1 MAFTVHMKPSGH
13 EFIVARGETILEA
26 ALRFGLSIGFN
37 CTTGTCGSCKAR
49 VISGEVGET
58 LHHDYVLSEA
68 ERSTGTVLMCCTM
81 AASDMVVAATEVT
94 GVSDIPHQQLTATV
108 AKLELIADDIMVME
122 VRTPRSNTLQFL
134 AGQHVTISLEG
145 APDRNKSIASCPC
158 NGMVLQ
164 FHIHRTPGD
173 DFADFVFSK
182 LKLRYPV
189 SLQGPFGRFVLDEES
204 TRPIIFIAYETGF
217 APIKSV
223 IEHAIALEFE
233 QPMQLYW
240 IVSDARGHYQANFC
254 RSWQDALDDFRFVP
268 ISNETDWP
276 GTGTKL
282 NLSEQLTGL
291 RKIMLQAAAKVVT
304 DNPDLS
310 GYDVYLNG
318 PPEIT
323 VAAARLLL
331 DHQLPETRLFVD
343 QLERF

>member
-1 MAFTVHMKPSGH
+1 MAFTVHLKPSGH

-26 ALRFGLSIGFN
+26 ALRFGLSVGFN
-37 CTTGTCGSCKAR
+37 CTTGTCGFCKAK
-49 VISGEVGET
+49 VISGQAGEI

-68 ERSTGTVLMCCTM
+68 EKSTGTVLMCRTM
-81 AASDMVVAATEVT
+81 AASDMVVEAKEVT
-94 GVSDIPHQQLTATV
+94 EVSDIPYQQLTATV
-108 AKLELIADDIMVME
+108 SKLEAITDDVMVME

-134 AGQHVTISLEG
+134 AGQHVTISLKG

-173 DFADFVFSK
+173 DFADFVFSR
-182 LKLRYPV
+182 LKLRQPV
-189 SLQGPFGRFVLDEES
+189 SLQGPFGRLVLDEES

-233 QPMQLYW
+233 QSMQLYW
-240 IVSDARGHYQANFC
+240 IANDDKGHYQANFC
-254 RSWQDALDDFRFVP
+254 RSWQDALDDFRFIP
-268 ISNETDWP
+268 LSYETDWLGADNNP
-276 GTGTKL
+276 DLPEKRTDL
-282 NLSEQLTGL
+282 Q
-291 RKIMLQAAAKVVT
+291 KIMLQVAAKVVI
-304 DNPDLS
+304 DHPDLS

-323 VAAARLLL
+323 VAAVRLLL
-331 DHQLPETRLFVD
+331 DHQLPEARLFVD
-343 QLERF
+343 QLEHF

>member
-1 MAFTVHMKPSGH
+1 MAFTVHLKPSGH

-26 ALRFGLSIGFN
+26 ALRFGLSVGFN
-37 CTTGTCGSCKAR
+37 CTTGTCGKCKAK
-49 VISGEVGET
+49 VISGKAGEI
-58 LHHDYVLSEA
+58 LHHDYVLSDA
-68 ERSTGTVLMCCTM
+68 EKSTGAVLMCRTM
-81 AASDMVVAATEVT
+81 AASDMVIEATEVT
-94 GVSDIPHQQLTATV
+94 KISDIPYQQLTATV
-108 AKLELIADDIMVME
+108 SKLEVITDDIMVME

-134 AGQHVTISLEG
+134 AGQHVTISLKG

-182 LKLRYPV
+182 LKLRQPV
-189 SLQGPFGRFVLDEES
+189 SLQGPYGRLVLDEES
-204 TRPIIFIAYETGF
+204 TRPIIFIACETGF

-233 QPMQLYW
+233 QSMQLYW
-240 IVSDARGHYQANFC
+240 IANDEKGHYQANFC

-268 ISNETDWP
+268 LCSETDWLGAESDP
-276 GTGTKL
+276 DL
-282 NLSEQLTGL
+282 PDQLTDL
-291 RKIMLQAAAKVVT
+291 QKIMWQAAAKVIA
-304 DNPDLS
+304 DHSDLS
-310 GYDVYLNG
+310 AYDVYLNG

-331 DHQLPETRLFVD
+331 DHKLPEDRLFVD
-343 QLERF
+343 QLEHF